1 MFVHDCARKIKMPTK
16 KPQAVENRKPKGKSH
31 GPPVDWEALLARIP
45 DGEIVVHHKAGSRIF
60 RQGDPADALFYL
72 RGGKVKLSVTS
83 EDGKEAIIAI
93 LDADE
98 FFGEGCLAGQPLR
111 MATATAMEAC
121 ALTRIPKPLM
131 ARMLHV
137 EQGVAQLFVTHL
149 LYRNIRYEAD
159 LVDQLF
165 NSSERRLARIL
176 LLLAHF
182 GKESK
187 MESVVP
193 GITQEALAQMIGT
206 TRSRVSHFMNKFRD
220 LGFIDYN
227 GHLEIHASLL
237 KVVLSDMPRN
247 VRGKPLE

>member
-1 MFVHDCARKIKMPTK
+1 MPIK
-16 KPQAVENRKPKGKSH
+16 KPLSGDNRKANGAKGPKSQA
-31 GPPVDWEALLARIP
+31 VDWEAVLAGIP
-45 DGEIVVHHKAGSRIF
+45 GGKTVVLYETNRQIF
-60 RQGDPADALFYL
+60 RQGDPADSLFYI
-72 RGGKVKLSVTS
+72 RGGRVKLSVTS
-83 EDGKEAIIAI
+83 EEGKEAIIAI

-111 MATATAMEAC
+111 MATATALQASR
-121 ALTRIPKPLM
+121 LTRIAKPLM
-131 ARMLHV
+131 ARMLHD

-193 GITQEALAQMIGT
+193 AITQETLAQMVGT
-206 TRSRVSHFMNKFRD
+206 TRSRVNHFMNKFKK
-220 LGFIDYN
+220 LGFISYDAGLTVN
-227 GHLEIHASLL
+227 SGLL
-237 KVVLSDMPRN
+237 SVLLAHDMSDLTTP
-247 VRGKPLE
+247 K

>member
-1 MFVHDCARKIKMPTK
+1 MPTK
-16 KPQAVENRKPKGKSH
+16 KPLAVENRKPNEKTHS
-31 GPPVDWEALLARIP
+31 PAVDWEALLARIP
-45 DGEIVVHHKAGSRIF
+45 GGKTVVRYEAGRHIF

-83 EDGKEAIIAI
+83 EAGKEAIIAF

-111 MATATAMEAC
+111 MATATAMEA
-121 ALTRIPKPLM
+121 AAVTRIAKPLM
-131 ARMLHV
+131 ARMLHD

-206 TRSRVSHFMNKFRD
+206 TRSRVNYFMNKFKK
-220 LGFIDYN
+220 LGFIKYN
-227 GHLEIHASLL
+227 GGLSVNSGLL
-237 KVVLSDMPRN
+237 SVLLAHDMSELTN
-247 VRGKPLE
+247 

>member
-1 MFVHDCARKIKMPTK
+1 MPTENSL
-16 KPQAVENRKPKGKSH
+16 AVKNRKPHGKSH
-31 GPPVDWEALLARIP
+31 SSAVDWGALLARIP
-45 DGEIVVHHKAGSRIF
+45 AGKVVVHYKAGSRIF
-60 RQGDPADALFYL
+60 RQGDFADALFYL
-72 RGGKVKLSVTS
+72 RSGKVKLSVTS

-111 MATATAMEAC
+111 MATATAMEAS

-131 ARMLHV
+131 ARMLHA

-193 GITQEALAQMIGT
+193 GITQETLAQMIGA
-206 TRSRVSHFMNKFRD
+206 TRSRVNYFMNKFKK
-220 LGFIDYN
+220 LGFISYN
-227 GHLEIHASLL
+227 GDMTVNSGLL
-237 KVVLSDMPRN
+237 SVLLAHDMSELT
-247 VRGKPLE
+247 K

>member
-1 MFVHDCARKIKMPTK
+1 MPTRK
-16 KPQAVENRKPKGKSH
+16 RLSADKRKPQATPQTSA
-31 GPPVDWEALLARIP
+31 VDWDALLARIP
-45 DGEIVVHHKAGSRIF
+45 GGKTVVHYKAASRIF
-60 RQGDPADALFYL
+60 RQGDPADALFYI
-72 RGGKVKLSVTS
+72 RAGKVKLSVTS
-83 EDGKEAIIAI
+83 EEGKEAIIAF
-93 LDADE
+93 LDPDE

-111 MATATAMEAC
+111 MATATAMEASVV
-121 ALTRIPKPLM
+121 TRIAKPLM
-131 ARMLHV
+131 ARMLHD

-193 GITQEALAQMIGT
+193 GITQGALAQMIGT
-206 TRSRVSHFMNKFRD
+206 TRSRVNYFMNKFKK
-220 LGFIDYN
+220 LGFIKYN
-227 GHLEIHASLL
+227 GGLSVNSGLL
-237 KVVLSDMPRN
+237 SVLLAHDMSELTRQTA
-247 VRGKPLE
+247 VTRDAES

>member
-1 MFVHDCARKIKMPTK
+1 MPTRK
-16 KPQAVENRKPKGKSH
+16 RPPADNRNPTGKTH
-31 GPPVDWEALLARIP
+31 GSAVDWEALLARIP
-45 DGEIVVHHKAGSRIF
+45 GGKTVVHYEADRQVF

-72 RGGKVKLSVTS
+72 REGKVKLSVTS
-83 EDGKEAIIAI
+83 EEGKEAIIAF

-111 MATATAMEAC
+111 MATATATEASVV
-121 ALTRIPKPLM
+121 TRIAKPLM
-131 ARMLHV
+131 ARMLHD
-137 EQGVAQLFVTHL
+137 EQGVAQLFVSHL

-206 TRSRVSHFMNKFRD
+206 TRSRVNHFMNKFKK
-220 LGFIDYN
+220 LGFIKYN
-227 GHLEIHASLL
+227 GGLTVNSGLL
-237 KVVLSDMPRN
+237 SVLLAHDMSE
-247 VRGKPLE
+247 LTQ

>member
-1 MFVHDCARKIKMPTK
+1 MK
-16 KPQAVENRKPKGKSH
+16 KPLSGNNRKASAAESQRSQAVN
-31 GPPVDWEALLARIP
+31 WEALLARIP
-45 DGEIVVHHKAGSRIF
+45 GGQRVVHYDENSQIYV
-60 RQGDPADALFYL
+60 QGDPADSLFYL
-72 RGGKVKLSVTS
+72 RRGKVKLSVTS
-83 EDGKEAIIAI
+83 EEGKEAIIAI

-111 MATATAMEAC
+111 MATATAVEGST
-121 ALTRIPKPLM
+121 LTRIAKPLM
-131 ARMLHV
+131 ARMLHD

-187 MESVVP
+187 MEIVVP
-193 GITQEALAQMIGT
+193 GITQEALAQMVGT
-206 TRSRVSHFMNKFRD
+206 TRSRVNLFMNKFKK
-220 LGFIDYN
+220 LGFVSYN
-227 GHLEIHASLL
+227 GGLTVNSGLL
-237 KVVLSDMPRN
+237 SVLLAHDMSELI
-247 VRGKPLE
+247 RG

>member
-1 MFVHDCARKIKMPTK
+1 MPKKSIDGRKAD
-16 KPQAVENRKPKGKSH
+16 AVKNPH
-31 GPPVDWEALLARIP
+31 QVVDWEAVLARIP
-45 DGEIVVHHKAGSRIF
+45 GGNTVVHYKAGRKVF
-60 RQGDPADALFYL
+60 RQGDPADSLFYV
-72 RGGKVKLSVTS
+72 REGKIKLSVTS
-83 EDGKEAIIAI
+83 EEGKEAIIAI

-111 MATATAMEAC
+111 MATATAVEAC
-121 ALTRIPKPLM
+121 ALTKIPKPLM
-131 ARMLHV
+131 ARMLHD

-193 GITQEALAQMIGT
+193 SITQTLAQMIGA
-206 TRSRVSHFMNKFRD
+206 TRSRVNYFMNKFKK
-220 LGFIDYN
+220 LGFISYN
-227 GHLEIHASLL
+227 GGLTVNSGLL
-237 KVVLSDMPRN
+237 SVLLAHDMSELT
-247 VRGKPLE
+247 K

>member
-1 MFVHDCARKIKMPTK
+1 LPVDKSKASPVKVHN
-16 KPQAVENRKPKGKSH
+16 QA
-31 GPPVDWEALLARIP
+31 VDWEALLARIP
-45 DGEIVVHHKAGSRIF
+45 GGKTVVHCEANSQIF
-60 RQGDPADALFYL
+60 RQGDRADSLFYL
-72 RGGKVKLSVTS
+72 RRGKVKLSVTS
-83 EDGKEAIIAI
+83 EEGKEAIIAI

-98 FFGEGCLAGQPLR
+98 FFGEGCLAGQPFR
-111 MATATAMEAC
+111 MSTAMAVEAS
-121 ALTRIPKPLM
+121 ALTKIAKPTM
-131 ARMLHV
+131 ARMLHD

-187 MESVVP
+187 METVVP

-206 TRSRVSHFMNKFRD
+206 TRSRVNYFMNKFKK
-220 LGFIDYN
+220 LGFIQYN
-227 GHLEIHASLL
+227 GGLTVNSGLL
-237 KVVLSDMPRN
+237 SVLLAHDMSELT
-247 VRGKPLE
+247 K

>member
-1 MFVHDCARKIKMPTK
+1 MPIKKRLSVDKRKVSAAKG
-16 KPQAVENRKPKGKSH
+16 QNRRA
-31 GPPVDWEALLARIP
+31 VDWEALLAGIP
-45 DGEIVVHHKAGSRIF
+45 GGETVLLYEADSEIF
-60 RQGDPADALFYL
+60 RQGDAADSLFYI
-72 RGGKVKLSVTS
+72 RGGKIKLSVIS
-83 EDGKEAIIAI
+83 EEGKEAIIAI

-111 MATATAMEAC
+111 MATATALEASR
-121 ALTRIPKPLM
+121 LTRIAKPLM
-131 ARMLHV
+131 ARMLHD

-193 GITQEALAQMIGT
+193 AITQEALAQMVGT
-206 TRSRVSHFMNKFRD
+206 TRSRVNHFMNKFKK
-220 LGFIDYN
+220 LGFISYN
-227 GHLEIHASLL
+227 GGLTVNSGLL
-237 KVVLSDMPRN
+237 TVVLTHDMSDLTTSR
-247 VRGKPLE
+247 

>member
-1 MFVHDCARKIKMPTK
+1 MAPMTKDDLERPLSMRTK
-16 KPQAVENRKPKGKSH
+16 KRLPVENRTPNGKTHS
-31 GPPVDWEALLARIP
+31 PAVDWEALLARIP
-45 DGEIVVHHKAGSRIF
+45 GGKTVVQYEAASQIF
-60 RQGDPADALFYL
+60 RQGDPADSLFYL

-83 EDGKEAIIAI
+83 EEGKEAIIAI

-111 MATATAMEAC
+111 MATATAIEAS
-121 ALTRIPKPLM
+121 ALTRIAKPLM
-131 ARMLHV
+131 ARLLHD

-193 GITQEALAQMIGT
+193 DITQETLAQMVGT
-206 TRSRVSHFMNKFRD
+206 TRSRVNFFLNKFKR
-220 LGFIDYN
+220 LGFIEYN
-227 GHLEIHASLL
+227 GDIPLKINSSLL
-237 KVVLSDMPRN
+237 SVVLHD
-247 VRGKPLE
+247 

>member
-1 MFVHDCARKIKMPTK
+1 MATRKRLP
-16 KPQAVENRKPKGKSH
+16 VDNRKASPVKSQSSA
-31 GPPVDWEALLARIP
+31 VDWEALLARIP
-45 DGEIVVHHKAGSRIF
+45 GGETVVHYEVDSQIF
-60 RQGDPADALFYL
+60 RQGDPADSLFYL

-83 EDGKEAIIAI
+83 EEGKEAIIAI

-111 MATATAMEAC
+111 MATATAVEAC
-121 ALTRIPKPLM
+121 AVTRIAKPLM
-131 ARMLHV
+131 ARMLHN

-187 MESVVP
+187 METVVP

-206 TRSRVSHFMNKFRD
+206 TRSRVNYFMNKFKK
-220 LGFIDYN
+220 LGFISYN
-227 GHLEIHASLL
+227 GGLTVNSGLL
-237 KVVLSDMPRN
+237 SVLLAHDMSELTR
-247 VRGKPLE
+247 

>member
-1 MFVHDCARKIKMPTK
+1 VPTK
-16 KPQAVENRKPKGKSH
+16 KRLSVDNRKPH
-31 GPPVDWEALLARIP
+31 GTTHRSAVDWEALLARIP
-45 DGEIVVHHKAGSRIF
+45 GGKTVVHYEVDSPIF
-60 RQGDPADALFYL
+60 RQGDPSDALFYI

-83 EDGKEAIIAI
+83 EEGKEAIIAF

-111 MATATAMEAC
+111 MATATAMEAS
-121 ALTRIPKPLM
+121 AVTRIAKPLM
-131 ARMLHV
+131 ARMLHD

-193 GITQEALAQMIGT
+193 GNTQEALAQMIGT
-206 TRSRVSHFMNKFRD
+206 TRSRVNYFMNKFKK
-220 LGFIDYN
+220 LGFIKYN
-227 GHLEIHASLL
+227 GSLSVNSGL
-237 KVVLSDMPRN
+237 LSVLLAHDMSELT
-247 VRGKPLE
+247 K

>member
-1 MFVHDCARKIKMPTK
+1 MPTK
-16 KPQAVENRKPKGKSH
+16 KRLSVDDRKPHGKPHSSA
-31 GPPVDWEALLARIP
+31 VDWEALLARIP
-45 DGEIVVHHKAGSRIF
+45 GGKTVIHFGADSQIF

-83 EDGKEAIIAI
+83 EEGKEAIIAF

-111 MATATAMEAC
+111 MATATAMEAS
-121 ALTRIPKPLM
+121 AVTKIAKPLM
-131 ARMLHV
+131 ARMLHDQ
-137 EQGVAQLFVTHL
+137 QGVAQLFVTHL

-206 TRSRVSHFMNKFRD
+206 TRSRVNYFMNKFKK
-220 LGFIDYN
+220 LGFISYN
-227 GHLEIHASLL
+227 GDMTVNSGLL
-237 KVVLSDMPRN
+237 SVLLAHDMSELT
-247 VRGKPLE
+247 K